1 MPHHIKA
8 FLGHRYNIIPLSEKW
23 SKEYIQLPQGV
34 CMLFLTDSLFDDI
47 TESANAPNAQ
57 SEDGFQFLTQPIKLV
72 LEEHSQNK
80 GKLAYIETEYHGGT
94 GSQSA
99 VLFEDGKKTISKV
112 TDDFSSE
119 PKPTNLSEKAIN
131 SVLSALG
138 VQKSRDEFES
148 INLDDY
154 RSMPDEDYEE

>member
-1 MPHHIKA
+1 MPHHIRA
-8 FLGHRYNIIPLSEKW
+8 FLGHRYNIIPLSKKW
-23 SKEYIQLPQGV
+23 SKEYVQLPQGV

-47 TESANAPNAQ
+47 TESVNIANTQ

-72 LEEHSQNK
+72 LEEYSQNN
-80 GKLAYIETEYHGGT
+80 GKLAYIETDYHGGT

-119 PKPTNLSEKAIN
+119 PIPANLSEWAIN
-131 SVLSALG
+131 SVLSGLG

-148 INLDDY
+148 IN
-154 RSMPDEDYEE
+154 